1 MPASRF
7 CTNCGHRLN
16 HGELLCPNCGAVA
29 SDVGS
34 TTASL
39 RLSGSDDVDVE
50 VPEAR
55 GAALFVRRGPNAGA
69 LYRLDGE
76 RVTIGRDP
84 NGDIFLNHQTV
95 SRHHLELHRS
105 GVRTEFV
112 DVGSYNGT
120 YVNGER
126 RDSGVL
132 AHGDELQVGLF
143 KLVFI
148 DS

>member
-1 MPASRF
+1 M
-7 CTNCGHRLN
+7 
-16 HGELLCPNCGAVA
+16 LCPNCGAVPA
-29 SDVGS
+29 DLGS
-34 TTASL
+34 TTASRL
-39 RLSGSDDVDVE
+39 RESDDVGLE
-50 VPEAR
+50 IPEAR

-69 LYRLDGE
+69 LYGVDGE

-84 NGDIFLNHQTV
+84 NSDIFLNHQTV

-105 GVRTEFV
+105 AGRTEFV

-148 DS
+148 DT